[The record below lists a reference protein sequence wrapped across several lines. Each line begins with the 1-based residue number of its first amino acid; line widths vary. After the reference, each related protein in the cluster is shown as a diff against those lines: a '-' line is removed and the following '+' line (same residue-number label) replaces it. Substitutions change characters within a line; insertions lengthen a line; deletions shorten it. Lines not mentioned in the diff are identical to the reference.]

1 MEKQGILNLVLKNV
15 NLPGLAFDIIDEVL
29 EKALQKVVADSANKF
44 DDMLMAAI
52 YPTLEKELKELIQKK
67 YDELIANLSQ

>member
-1 MEKQGILNLVLKNV
+1 MEKNEIINLVLKNV
-15 NLPGLAFDIIDEVL
+15 NVPGLAFDLIDEVL
-29 EKALQKVVADSANKF
+29 EKALQKVVDNSSNKF

-67 YDELIANLSQ
+67 YDELIEKLSQ